1 MDWLRKPS
9 LIRSMSLDSIF
20 MIGNKEKE
28 GYAMEGIT
36 LAQLTSSLQTLT
48 IPKLHLHAEAGTRL
62 GVTLMPTATSTLW
75 TTLNPKIYLFHYKK
89 TKGRKRRQGGMPDPK
104 QEETGMPKLDMG
116 GQPIHAT
123 KEHRYRK
130 GGFIHPTHMNGVNF
144 SNSKFYSGETDIPY
158 HTEYPIN
165 ISKGYE
171 TQMLDD
177 FNPFEFY
184 SYSNKDTELYYK
196 PLPRGMV
203 FTELNMIGVN
213 GKGKN
218 KIKKGNRSNYFKF
231 AIGVENPDPQA
242 DSPII
247 FGEMS
252 DTIQSLVYVNKG
264 RVDIRFNI
272 TPSGIKRNIAPTGAK
287 K

>member
-1 MDWLRKPS
+1 MGMLNFMDWLRKPT

-20 MIGNKEKE
+20 MVGNKGKE
-28 GYAMEGIT
+28 DYEMEGIT
-36 LAQLTSSLQTLT
+36 LAQLSSSLQTLT
-48 IPKLHLHAEAGTRL
+48 IPKLHLHVEVGPL
-62 GVTLMPTATSTLW
+62 IGVSLMPTSASNLW

-89 TKGRKRRQGGMPDPK
+89 TKGRRRK
-104 QEETGMPKLDMG
+104 QSLKP
-116 GQPIHAT
+116 GQDAASELKT
-123 KEHRYRK
+123 DNGTRNYRK

-184 SYSNKDTELYYK
+184 SYVDRDKDLYYK

-203 FTELNMIGVN
+203 FSELNMIGVN

-247 FGEMS
+247 FGEMT

-264 RVDIRFNI
+264 RIDIRFNI
-272 TPSGIKRNIAPTGAK
+272 VPAGIKRKNAPTGAK
-287 K
+287 Q